1 MFLVLYLLTTLSVQS
16 SGAAVFNGTGIFVY
30 SYKLTYINS
39 GIQVAYRPE
48 NLFKCEYSSVF
59 RCCGWEPVVVSLIP
73 GKLKA
78 VIELG
83 SFLFINIF
91 LQLKYYV
98 PLKIWV
104 SGHYVNAPPGI
115 IPKLYIPLCLH
126 IESEWMVWFMD
137 IVFNNSVCP
146 GARLVWVNSCYW
158 ISIT

>member
-39 GIQVAYRPE
+39 GIQVAYRTE

-91 LQLKYYV
+91 LLLKYYV
-98 PLKIWV
+98 PLKI
-104 SGHYVNAPPGI
+104 
-115 IPKLYIPLCLH
+115 
-126 IESEWMVWFMD
+126 
-137 IVFNNSVCP
+137 
-146 GARLVWVNSCYW
+146 
-158 ISIT
+158 